1 VEPSTDT
8 LSRVLETVQQFRKGQ
23 ASFGDVLDAFPDVAD
38 PDLDQLE
45 DLLEH
50 EPPAGGLFG
59 MRQAVWKEHQAQ
71 ITAVL
76 ERLRARVKAAS
87 SDPHAG

>member
-1 VEPSTDT
+1 VQLPTAA
-8 LSRVLETVQQFRKGQ
+8 LIRLLETVQQFRKGQ

-50 EPPAGGLFG
+50 EPRAGGLFG
-59 MRQAVWKEHQAQ
+59 VSQEVWKEYQAD
-71 ITAVL
+71 IATVL
-76 ERLRARVKAAS
+76 ERLRARVEAAS